1 MRPTMLRVALV
12 QQDTVWQDPAANLA
26 RARGFV
32 EEAARAGARVAVFP
46 ELFTLGFTMA
56 PEPFAEAIPGPTMAA
71 VASLSRE
78 FGLYLVGSVVEAH
91 APHPRNA
98 AFVTAP
104 DGSLLAAY
112 RKIHPF
118 SYGEENQH
126 YSGGTDCPVFDIDG
140 IPCGLQICYDLR
152 FPEPFRALAS
162 KGAEVVFVPAN
173 WPSRRIAAWSTLLA
187 ARAIENQLAVCGANR
202 VGRDGTGL
210 DYPGAS
216 ALHDCFGEII
226 AKGDATEGL
235 VVGDIDLGQLRAWRE
250 RFPALKD
257 RRVDVYSALERLEG
271 TRMSTD
277 PAGPGHEST
286 RKGGSSI

>member
-1 MRPTMLRVALV
+1 MRPSTLRVALV

-26 RARGFV
+26 KARAFLA
-32 EEAARAGARVAVFP
+32 EAAWAGARVAVFP

-56 PEPFAEAIPGPTMAA
+56 PEPFAEPISGSTVAA

-112 RKIHPF
+112 RKLHPF
-118 SYGEENQH
+118 SYGEENRH
-126 YSGGTDCPVFDIDG
+126 YSGGTECPLFEVDG

-152 FPEPFRALAS
+152 FPEPFRSLAAR
-162 KGAEVVFVPAN
+162 GAEVVFIPAN
-173 WPSRRIAAWSTLLA
+173 WPLRRISAWSTLLA
-187 ARAIENQLAVCGANR
+187 ARAIENQMAVCGVNR
-202 VGRDGTGL
+202 VGRDALGL

-216 ALHDCFGEII
+216 ALHDAFGEVIV
-226 AKGDATEGL
+226 KGDATEGL
-235 VVGDIDLGQLRAWRE
+235 VIGDIDLTALRAWRE

-257 RRVDVYSALERLEG
+257 RRPEVYRGLE
-271 TRMSTD
+271 S
-277 PAGPGHEST
+277 
-286 RKGGSSI
+286 